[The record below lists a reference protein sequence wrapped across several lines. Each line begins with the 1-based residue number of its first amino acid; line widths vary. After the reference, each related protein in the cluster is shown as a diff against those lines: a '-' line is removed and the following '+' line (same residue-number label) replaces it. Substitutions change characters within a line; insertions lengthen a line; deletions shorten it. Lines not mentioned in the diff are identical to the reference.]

1 MEYGRAQGTLRSRPC
16 AKIRIPPREVTLT
29 GPERTICVGG
39 YQGEGSVHTQALRT
53 FAAQVERELPGWRV
67 EVTANVADL
76 GHKAADC
83 LAMVADGRLELC
95 YFNSSYL
102 AERVPSLALFDIP
115 FVLTAREVVYR
126 RLGGALGRTLPASLR
141 GGKYHS

>member
-1 MEYGRAQGTLRSRPC
+1 MA
-16 AKIRIPPREVTLT
+16 
-29 GPERTICVGG
+29 GPERTIRVGG
-39 YQGEGSVHTQALRT
+39 YQGEASVHTQALRA
-53 FAAQVERELPGWRV
+53 FAAQMERELPERRV

-102 AERVPSLALFDIP
+102 AERVPSLALFGSLALAVTMVGAIITHLFIVGGNPAIP
-115 FVLTAREVVYR
+115 IVLLAATTTIAWLRRSAR
-126 RLGGALGRTLPASLR
+126 
-141 GGKYHS
+141 